1 MYSVNG
7 LIETDCYLSKT
18 PSGSVIVRIGFTGR
32 RKGVDTLVLKVY
44 GKVVKTCKVTV
55 TSDDTEFLK
64 FDSWL
69 GTKQSEFL
77 SNGTW
82 TDSMSKIEKLTALAQ
97 WTLDNFDYVAYNPK
111 GVYCFMY
118 GEGGNCTCT
127 AALICNMARKM
138 GLKSIIDISLTVSTH
153 EYAKVYDE
161 NGKAWGIDAGY
172 SGKAGKRGTV
182 SVFEYK
188 Q

>member
-1 MYSVNG
+1 
-7 LIETDCYLSKT
+7 
-18 PSGSVIVRIGFTGR
+18 
-32 RKGVDTLVLKVY
+32 
-44 GKVVKTCKVTV
+44 
-55 TSDDTEFLK
+55 
-64 FDSWL
+64 
-69 GTKQSEFL
+69 
-77 SNGTW
+77 
-82 TDSMSKIEKLTALAQ
+82 MSKIEKLAALGQ
-97 WTLDNFDYVAYNPK
+97 WTLDNFDYVANNSH

-172 SGKAGKRGTV
+172 SGTAGKRGTV